1 MVETLQSVA
10 DTISIWSIFTGQPS
24 GQPGSS
30 LSRRDMNGE
39 LNPIIHPLARLT
51 LWFMYLPRIV
61 SIRNDHF
68 LT

>member
-24 GQPGSS
+24 GRTEIS
-30 LSRRDMNGE
+30 LSRHDVNGE
-39 LNPIIHPLARLT
+39 LDPIIRPFAPLT
-51 LWFMYLPRIV
+51 LWFMYLPRRV
-61 SIRNDHF
+61 SKRNDHF